1 MKAST
6 SVIDPESL
14 SPNTDRT
21 LAILEAL
28 AEYPMGASVADL
40 CRKLDISQNSA
51 FRITSTLHKRGYLY
65 RRESDKKYL
74 LSNKLFDLSRPRV
87 NERSL
92 TVCAYETMQELTEE
106 TRETCQL
113 LVRSADKCV
122 VLEQVSG
129 KHPVKVMGEIG
140 LRVPMYSCA
149 PGKAM
154 LAWLPG
160 DELES
165 WLARV
170 RLKKFTQ
177 TTLATRK
184 SLLADLEATRERGF
198 SIDRAEGLEGIHCVA
213 APIFNNYEYP
223 VSSITL
229 MAPLFR
235 MSEDDFASYGWA
247 CARAATRIQD
257 RLLS

>member
-1 MKAST
+1 MKT
-6 SVIDPESL
+6 SISAIDPDSL

-28 AEYPMGASVADL
+28 VEYPMGASVADL
-40 CRKLDISQNSA
+40 CRELDISQNSA

-92 TVCAYETMQELTEE
+92 TVCAYETMRELTEE
-106 TRETCQL
+106 TGETCQL

-149 PGKAM
+149 PGKAI

-160 DELES
+160 EEFES
-165 WLARV
+165 WLDRV
-170 RLKKFTQ
+170 KLKRFTP

-198 SIDRAEGLEGIHCVA
+198 SIDRAEGLEGIRCVA

-235 MSEDDFASYGWA
+235 MNEDEFASFGQA
-247 CARAATRIQD
+247 CVRAAARIQD